1 MNIKCVIL
9 AGGQGKR
16 MKSSTP
22 KVLHPLFGKP
32 ILMHIVDTVKT
43 LRPRDIVIVVS
54 EVISHVLEDIEGI
67 DIVIQRR
74 PLGTG
79 DALKKALEKVKFDKT
94 LLVMNGDTPLI
105 REETLRRL
113 ILLHKKE
120 KNDITFLSFITD
132 EPGSYGRIIRN
143 DDGKVMKIV
152 EAMALKEKDKDI
164 KEVNAGV
171 YLIEPTA
178 VELLRSIRK
187 NSISSEYYLT
197 DIIEIARK
205 RGLKVNA
212 HPFADEEEM
221 IGINTRIEL
230 SRAIKIMQKRISTR
244 HMENGVTIIDPESV
258 FISPDSEIGMDTV
271 IYPCVYI
278 EGKTRIGRNCMIF
291 PGVRIIN
298 SSISD
303 RVIIKDSVVI
313 EESIIE
319 DSVVIGP
326 FTHLRPES
334 HISKN
339 ARLGNFVEVKKSFI
353 GEGTKALHLSY
364 IGDAEIGKNVNI
376 GAGTITC
383 NYDGIKKHKT
393 IIEDDVFIG
402 SDTQLVAP
410 IKVSKGAYIGAGS
423 TITKDVPP
431 LSLAISRVSQRHIPD
446 WVKKRKR

>member
-1 MNIKCVIL
+1 MNVKCVIL

-16 MKSSTP
+16 MKSMIP
-22 KVLHPLFGKP
+22 KVMHPLFGKP
-32 ILMHIVDTVKT
+32 MLMHIVDTVKA
-43 LRPRDIVIVVS
+43 LRPAGIVIVAS
-54 EVISHVLEDIEGI
+54 EAISTLLEGMEGI
-67 DIVIQRR
+67 DIAVQMR

-79 DALKKALEKVKFDKT
+79 DALKKAIDRTGRDKT
-94 LLVMNGDTPLI
+94 FLVLNGDTPLI
-105 REETLRRL
+105 RKETLKRL
-113 ILLHKKE
+113 LLLHKKE
-120 KNDITFLSFITD
+120 KNDITLLSFIAE
-132 EPGSYGRIIRN
+132 EPGSYGRIIR
-143 DDGKVMKIV
+143 DSDGKVLKIV
-152 EAMALKEKDKDI
+152 EAKALSDKEKDI

-171 YLIEPTA
+171 YLIEPRATG
-178 VELLRSIRK
+178 LLKSIRK
-187 NSISSEYYLT
+187 DTISSEYYLT
-197 DIIEIARK
+197 DIVEIARK
-205 RGLKVNA
+205 KGMRVNA
-212 HPFADEEEM
+212 HPFADEDELL
-221 IGINTRIEL
+221 GINTRMEL
-230 SRAIKIMQKRISTR
+230 SRAIRIMQKRINTR

-278 EGKTRIGRNCMIF
+278 EGRTRIGKNCMIF
-291 PGVRIIN
+291 PGARIIN
-298 SSISD
+298 SNISD

-319 DSVVIGP
+319 ESVVIGP

-364 IGDAEIGKNVNI
+364 IGDAEIGKNVNV

-393 IIEDDVFIG
+393 VIEDDVFIG

-410 IKVSKGAYIGAGS
+410 VKVSRGAYIGAGS

-431 LSLAISRVSQRHIPD
+431 LSLAISRVPQRHIPD
-446 WVKKRKR
+446 WVKKRKK